1 MGVSQEW
8 VEHVYEVPEGQ
19 TDMPV
24 HSATPVRLTVS
35 GYQETAW
42 RLPPDW
48 AAAPAHAIRDEPKEG
63 ERSSCRQAAKLML
76 KSALPVR
83 TSNESPPCLALALA
97 FHAKQAPGE
106 PMQQP

>member
-1 MGVSQEW
+1 MELDLELGMGVSQEC

-19 TDMPV
+19 TGMPV

-83 TSNESPPCLALALA
+83 TSSECAA
-97 FHAKQAPGE
+97 
-106 PMQQP
+106 